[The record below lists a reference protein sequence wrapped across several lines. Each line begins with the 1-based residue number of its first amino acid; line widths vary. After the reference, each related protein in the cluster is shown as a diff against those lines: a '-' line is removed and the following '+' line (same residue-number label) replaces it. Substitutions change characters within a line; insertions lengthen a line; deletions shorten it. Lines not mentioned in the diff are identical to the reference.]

1 MEVGP
6 KLCLLVMTKKFIFM
20 TARFK
25 CLDSDDSCMKLV
37 AVQGTATILCHFLV

>member
-20 TARFK
+20 TAQFK
-25 CLDSDDSCMKLV
+25 CLDSADSSMKLR
-37 AVQGTATILCHFLV
+37 AV